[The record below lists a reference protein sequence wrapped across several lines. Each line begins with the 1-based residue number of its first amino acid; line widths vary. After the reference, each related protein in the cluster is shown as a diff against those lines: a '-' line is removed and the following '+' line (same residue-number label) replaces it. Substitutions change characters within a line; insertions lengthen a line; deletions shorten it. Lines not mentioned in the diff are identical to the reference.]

1 MLPAFVRADD
11 INVPVLNTK
20 YAGSHTNYRR
30 DGIFFSYAG
39 RKKRKKIHKKILLLP
54 YRGPTADHCPLTLLT
69 IYSTTVEQVDGT
81 KYTLERTSFGKKK
94 AAFPSSTLSKFP
106 SVLAQ
111 HSLKQPR
118 AQKFIMCTFQID
130 N

>member
-1 MLPAFVRADD
+1 MKPAFVRADD

-30 DGIFFSYAG
+30 GGNSLHMQET
-39 RKKRKKIHKKILLLP
+39 KTKILLLP
-54 YRGPTADHCPLTLLT
+54 SRRPTPNHCPLTLLT

>member
-20 YAGSHTNYRR
+20 YAGSHTNFRR
-30 DGIFFSYAG
+30 DGILSSCAG
-39 RKKRKKIHKKILLLP
+39 KKKPKILLLSC
-54 YRGPTADHCPLTLLT
+54 RRPTAGHWPLTLLT

-81 KYTLERTSFGKKK
+81 KYTLERTCFGKKK

-106 SVLAQ
+106 SMLAQ